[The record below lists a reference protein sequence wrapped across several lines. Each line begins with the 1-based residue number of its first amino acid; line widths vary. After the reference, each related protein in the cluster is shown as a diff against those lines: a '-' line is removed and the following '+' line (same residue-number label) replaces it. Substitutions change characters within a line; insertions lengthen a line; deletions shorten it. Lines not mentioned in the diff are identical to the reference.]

1 MLLTEF
7 SWLGFSSNLT
17 YTDSYNVGY
26 LRRKLMQIY
35 SIAEAKDQLPRILRN
50 LNQFGEVQLTR
61 YGKPIAVLLSA
72 QQYRLLQQRQAL
84 DFNDVLRTLRKNI
97 ANTSELDDT
106 QVFETNRHEQHD
118 RDFAF

>member
-1 MLLTEF
+1 
-7 SWLGFSSNLT
+7 
-17 YTDSYNVGY
+17 
-26 LRRKLMQIY
+26 MQIY

-84 DFNDVLRTLRKNI
+84 DFNDVLRTLRENI

-118 RDFAF
+118 RDFTF

>member
-1 MLLTEF
+1 
-7 SWLGFSSNLT
+7 
-17 YTDSYNVGY
+17 
-26 LRRKLMQIY
+26 MQIY

-61 YGKPIAVLLSA
+61 HGKPIAVLLSA

-106 QVFETNRHEQHD
+106 QVFETKRHEQHD
-118 RDFAF
+118 RDFTF

>member
-7 SWLGFSSNLT
+7 SGLGFSSNLT

-84 DFNDVLRTLRKNI
+84 DFNGVLRTLRENIDNDFKN
-97 ANTSELDDT
+97 NKK
-106 QVFETNRHEQHD
+106 HY
-118 RDFAF
+118 

>member
-1 MLLTEF
+1 MLLTK
-7 SWLGFSSNLT
+7 SKGLGFSANLT
-17 YTDSYNVGY
+17 YTNGYNVGY

-72 QQYRLLQQRQAL
+72 QQYRLLQRRQAL
-84 DFNDVLRTLRKNI
+84 DFNDVLRTLRENIDNDFKN
-97 ANTSELDDT
+97 NKK
-106 QVFETNRHEQHD
+106 HY
-118 RDFAF
+118 